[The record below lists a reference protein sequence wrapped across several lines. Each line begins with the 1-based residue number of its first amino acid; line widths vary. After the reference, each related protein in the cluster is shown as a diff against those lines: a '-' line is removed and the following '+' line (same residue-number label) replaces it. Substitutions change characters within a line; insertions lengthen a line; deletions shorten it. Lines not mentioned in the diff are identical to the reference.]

1 MEAKLHRPLL
11 PLLIMR
17 RLQHQCQLQPT
28 KKLQP
33 PLRLLQL
40 QLTRLKLL
48 QKLRQRQPPTRP
60 PQLPQPVNTK
70 KEKKLLLLL
79 MRLPQPQLTRPLQ
92 LLKPPQ
98 PQLTRPPQPL
108 KLPQPQFTRPPQNQQ
123 QPPRSKP
130 AVMLV

>member
-1 MEAKLHRPLL
+1 MEAKLHRPLP

-33 PLRLLQL
+33 PLKLLQL

-48 QKLRQRQPPTRP
+48 QKLRQHQPPTRP

-98 PQLTRPPQPL
+98 PQLMRPLQPL
-108 KLPQPQFTRPPQNQQ
+108 KLPQPQLTRPPQPQQ
-123 QPPRSKP
+123 QPPQSKP